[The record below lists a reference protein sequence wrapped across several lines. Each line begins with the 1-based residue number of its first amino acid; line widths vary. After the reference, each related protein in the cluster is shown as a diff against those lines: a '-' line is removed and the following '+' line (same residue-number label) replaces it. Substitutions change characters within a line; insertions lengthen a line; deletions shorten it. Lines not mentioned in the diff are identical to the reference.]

1 MRCTVNDI
9 RVRLGR
15 IMEAILDDEIN
26 QKYRSITF
34 FHSDLVG
41 TTFDKET
48 NDLVLTLSQHLY
60 QNDYWKKI
68 LLSVKPEV
76 LSTFII
82 RYHILST
89 SLAERNQFLP
99 ANVPEQDSEFFVVM
113 MNQLWKSV

>member
-48 NDLVLTLSQHLY
+48 NDLVLTLSHHLY

-89 SLAERNQFLP
+89 SLAERNQSLP